1 MIEKIDRIQR
11 LFLQFKGIKK
21 QIENNLTHDKTTLD
35 NLNNRIK
42 LLEQAQVFLQKVAQD
57 TQSQLKF
64 QIEDIVN
71 LALETCFPN
80 EYTFQLRF
88 NIARGKT
95 DAELVFLSQ
104 KTGRELD
111 PMDCAGGGVVDLT
124 CFALRIASFM
134 LEQGIDD
141 TIILDEPFKFIS
153 RDLQE
158 RASEVLKE
166 LSTKLGL
173 QIIMVTHIP
182 EFIDCADK
190 VIKIKKNENG
200 VSKIV

>member
-1 MIEKIDRIQR
+1 MIDVETMKRKFYKAQGMEHQIQC
-11 LFLQFKGIKK
+11 
-21 QIENNLTHDKTTLD
+21 NLGVAKTNLD
-35 NLNNRIK
+35 NLNKRIK
-42 LLEQAQVFLQKVAQD
+42 LIEQAQSFLQKVAQD

-111 PMDCAGGGVVDLT
+111 PMGCAGGGVIDLT

-158 RASEVLKE
+158 RASEVLKQ

-190 VIKIKKNENG
+190 VIKIKKNVNG
-200 VSKIV
+200 VSQII